1 MKKKIAY
8 ILTTAAIILA
18 AFFIGR
24 NTSPEPTKEETIQK
38 SCDYITYWEITDNGI
53 DFYDADGNVYE
64 WR

>member
-1 MKKKIAY
+1 MKRKITY
-8 ILTTAAIILA
+8 ILTTAAITLA

-24 NTSPEPTKEETIQK
+24 NTSPELTREEIIQK

-53 DFYDADGNVYE
+53 DFYDADGNVYK

>member
-24 NTSPEPTKEETIQK
+24 NTSPEPTK
-38 SCDYITYWEITDNGI
+38 TDNGI